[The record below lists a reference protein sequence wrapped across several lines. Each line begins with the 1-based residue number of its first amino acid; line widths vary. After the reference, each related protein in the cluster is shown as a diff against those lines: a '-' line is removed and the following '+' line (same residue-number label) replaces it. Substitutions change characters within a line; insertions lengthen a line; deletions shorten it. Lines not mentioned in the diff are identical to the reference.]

1 MAIVVLVLWMF
12 TAGAGVYVLVTSNLG
27 RARPAVNP
35 DHDGLAPQMASAVAP
50 SASTAAAESA
60 AAASPSAA
68 SPSAASPSAA
78 GPSAAGPS
86 AAGPSAAA
94 PAKSARA
101 ARREERRAAR
111 DRWDPPSLAK
121 SKSEPMMPQFR
132 SLVEFTHPACG
143 VTGLAFWLG
152 FTLVHSRPL
161 GWIAFGLVA
170 VTACVGLAWFTAN
183 VRAARRRD
191 PAEPA
196 PSFNGR
202 VIALHGAAAAVTL
215 SLAALTVL
223 IARG

>member
-35 DHDGLAPQMASAVAP
+35 EHNGLAPQMASAVAS
-50 SASTAAAESA
+50 SASTAASESAASAASSSAAAESA
-60 AAASPSAA
+60 AAAGPST
-68 SPSAASPSAA
+68 A
-78 GPSAAGPS
+78 GPST
-86 AAGPSAAA
+86 AGPSAAA

-111 DRWDPPSLAK
+111 DRWDPPSLAQ
-121 SKSEPMMPQFR
+121 SKSEPWVPQFR

-143 VTGLAFWLG
+143 ITGLAFWLG
-152 FTLVHSRPL
+152 FTLVHARPL

-170 VTACVGLAWFTAN
+170 LTACIGLAWFTAN
-183 VRAARRRD
+183 VRASRRRD

-202 VIALHGAAAAVTL
+202 VIALHGAAAALTL
-215 SLAALTVL
+215 TLAALTAL